1 MAREKEE
8 LQKKEAEHVD
18 TVERTRSRKVFIP
31 RVDIYE
37 TDKTIE
43 LLADMPGIDDKNVD
57 VTLEKNVLTIYGRV
71 EAVQPEG
78 FNLTY
83 AEYDTGDFERS
94 FTLSD
99 EIDREKIGAKV
110 KNGVLSLSL
119 PKAEKA
125 MTRKIEVK
133 VG

>member
-8 LQKKEAEHVD
+8 LQKREAEHVD

-37 TDKTIE
+37 TDNSIE
-43 LLADMPGIDDKNVD
+43 LLADMPGIDETNVD

-71 EAVQPEG
+71 EPVQPEG

-83 AEYDTGDFERS
+83 AEYEIGDYERS

-110 KNGVLSLSL
+110 KNGVLALRL

-125 MTRKIEVK
+125 LTRKIEVK